1 MIIIFIKLIMTYFKL
16 VTLICLFNFANAFL
30 SRTVMFNNKWYL
42 NANKNTNNKS
52 VLIKS
57 IKILDSYIL
66 LNSKKDK
73 KWVPPPPGYIPYRFK
88 NVTCEL
94 PVGYDPN
101 NKKKWEPPV
110 GYIPERLKVINDI
123 NKDIENIENKDSL
136 YSNYV
141 ENYTNNYNNNYNTIK
156 NLEKNV
162 NVLKKIVNV
171 ISDDT
176 DKLIKYNNN
185 YYHGEIL

>member
-1 MIIIFIKLIMTYFKL
+1 MNYQLDMTQII
-16 VTLICLFNFANAFL
+16 
-30 SRTVMFNNKWYL
+30 
-42 NANKNTNNKS
+42 
-52 VLIKS
+52 
-57 IKILDSYIL
+57 
-66 LNSKKDK
+66 
-73 KWVPPPPGYIPYRFK
+73 
-88 NVTCEL
+88 
-94 PVGYDPN
+94 
-101 NKKKWEPPV
+101 KKKWEPPV